1 VATAAKF
8 IVNSSPYASI
18 KTNGVEEARQKGGKD
33 RGKGIAA
40 RSRSRSQR
48 KHRKES
54 VSMASFLLCADFGPP
69 IFEDDKQLP
78 PSFTLAAFD
87 FLRLGGSQWFVNATA
102 AEQGLQF
109 PPQGAEITL
118 PCPVRRV
125 RLRIGTFN
133 GPVDI
138 EARDASGS
146 TVSQLTVPGLNQ
158 YVNRNLSGPDKV
170 IESVVL
176 TQGGNEGIL
185 VRICVI
191 SSCD

>member
-1 VATAAKF
+1 
-8 IVNSSPYASI
+8 
-18 KTNGVEEARQKGGKD
+18 
-33 RGKGIAA
+33 
-40 RSRSRSQR
+40 
-48 KHRKES
+48 
-54 VSMASFLLCADFGPP
+54 MASFLLCADFGPP
-69 IFEDDKQLP
+69 IFQDNQQLP
-78 PSFTLAAFD
+78 PSFTLAAIDFD
-87 FLRLGGSQWFVNATA
+87 QLGGSSAPQWFVNATA
-102 AEQGLQF
+102 GEQGLQF

-125 RLRIGTFN
+125 RLRIGTFA

-138 EARDASGS
+138 EARDASGT
-146 TVSQLTVPGLNQ
+146 TVSQKTVPGLNQ
-158 YVNRNLSGPDKV
+158 YVNTTLSGPAQV

>member
-1 VATAAKF
+1 M
-8 IVNSSPYASI
+8 P
-18 KTNGVEEARQKGGKD
+18 
-33 RGKGIAA
+33 
-40 RSRSRSQR
+40 
-48 KHRKES
+48 
-54 VSMASFLLCADFGPP
+54 SFLLCADFGPP
-69 IFEDDKQLP
+69 IFQDDQQLP

-87 FLRLGGSQWFVNATA
+87 FLQLGGSQWFVNAGPGG
-102 AEQGLQF
+102 EQGLQF

-125 RLRIGTFN
+125 KLRIGAFN

-138 EARDASGS
+138 EAHDASGN
-146 TVSQLTVPGLNQ
+146 TVSQKTVPDLDPNQ
-158 YVNRNLSGPDKV
+158 FVNSTLSGPD

-176 TQGGNEGIL
+176 TQGGNEGVL

>member
-1 VATAAKF
+1 M
-8 IVNSSPYASI
+8 P
-18 KTNGVEEARQKGGKD
+18 
-33 RGKGIAA
+33 
-40 RSRSRSQR
+40 
-48 KHRKES
+48 
-54 VSMASFLLCADFGPP
+54 SFLLCADFGPP
-69 IFEDDKQLP
+69 IFQDNQQLP

-87 FLRLGGSQWFVNATA
+87 FLQLGGSQWFVNATA
-102 AEQGLQF
+102 GEQGLQF

-133 GPVDI
+133 GSVDI
-138 EARDASGS
+138 EARDASGN
-146 TVSQLTVPGLNQ
+146 TVSQKTVPGLNQ
-158 YVNRNLSGPDKV
+158 YVNRNLSGPDKA

-191 SSCD
+191 SSCG

>member
-1 VATAAKF
+1 
-8 IVNSSPYASI
+8 
-18 KTNGVEEARQKGGKD
+18 
-33 RGKGIAA
+33 
-40 RSRSRSQR
+40 
-48 KHRKES
+48 
-54 VSMASFLLCADFGPP
+54 MASFLLCADFGPP
-69 IFEDDKQLP
+69 IFQDDQQLP

-87 FLRLGGSQWFVNATA
+87 FLQVGGGQWFVNATA
-102 AEQGLQF
+102 GEKGLQF